1 MISVH
6 YETDTGCGLVP
17 KENLEKALAI
27 ARDMDDGEP
36 VICCEIEG
44 EHWFDCLRK
53 YHEHMGWEPWK
64 PEPGW
69 ED

>member
-1 MISVH
+1 MICVH
-6 YETDTGCGLVP
+6 IETESCSSFGP
-17 KENLEKALAI
+17 KENLDKDLDLLRQEGA
-27 ARDMDDGEP
+27 GEP

-44 EHWFDCLRK
+44 ENWFDCLRK
-53 YHEHMGWEPWK
+53 YHEHMAWEPWK